1 MREEVILDVQR
12 LLSLT
17 DEEVVEAVRKLRGR
31 VRCPYCGSLE
41 IVKIGFIK
49 RHSGLEIRRFKCKN
63 CGRTFN
69 ELDGTPLSGVHSLR
83 RIVLIAYFALYLKFT
98 PSTIMAIVDLKY
110 PTVVRLYRK
119 VTENKEFFNELLE
132 LLLNEQ

>member
-1 MREEVILDVQR
+1 MREEVILDIQK
-12 LLSLT
+12 LLSLS
-17 DEEVVEAVRKLRGR
+17 DEEVLNAVRKLRGE
-31 VRCPYCGSLE
+31 VICPYCGSRE
-41 IVKIGFIK
+41 IVKIGFINRK
-49 RHSGLEIRRFKCKN
+49 SGFEVQRFKCKN
-63 CGRTFN
+63 CGKTFN

-110 PTVVRLYRK
+110 PTVVRLYKR
-119 VTENKEFFNELLE
+119 VIENKEFFNELLE

>member
-17 DEEVVEAVRKLRGR
+17 DREVMEAVRKLRDE
-31 VRCPYCGSLE
+31 VRCPYCGSSE

-49 RHSGLEIRRFKCKN
+49 RRNGFEVRRFKCKN
-63 CGRTFN
+63 CGKTFN

-83 RIVLIAYFALYLKFT
+83 RIVLIAYLALYLKFT
-98 PSTIMAIVDLKY
+98 PSTIMAVVDLKY

-119 VTENKEFFNELLE
+119 VIENKEYFNKLLE
-132 LLLNEQ
+132 LLLNDQ